1 MVNRIKK
8 WVKAYRSV
16 VYYRRCKKAIKRADR
31 RAIVTGKKQLVM
43 IYGGKPVVIS
53 KQRLKEMIKKGV
65 FVKGFTPEKA
75 EALAIYKTR

>member
-1 MVNRIKK
+1 M
-8 WVKAYRSV
+8 
-16 VYYRRCKKAIKRADR
+16 YYRRCKKAIKRADR